1 MGFNSFR
8 ISLSENSID
17 GIDTNDVV
25 QCIMDI
31 VTDEMDAE
39 CVDEFGFYLYSMYFS
54 DDLDD
59 LENDYYEFTVND
71 IKDMLNAISKED
83 DSIYILD
90 DILGSLVLDEFDDDS
105 INESLMEG
113 VTPYM
118 KASSRNLKKRKFMAN
133 SKMYLF
139 RTQQK
144 RKRENLLTKNKRHR
158 EYLVNKTR
166 ISQYQKSREDSI
178 KKHLHIVKKRKKV
191 GTQKT
196 QKGWVKW
203 FTIIKLKDSEIS

>member
-17 GIDTNDVV
+17 GIDANDVV

-39 CVDEFGFYLYSMYFS
+39 YVDEFGFYLYSMYFS

-59 LENDYYEFTVND
+59 LENDYYEFTVDD

-178 KKHLHIVKKRKKV
+178 KKHLHIVKRRKKV
-191 GTQKT
+191 GET
-196 QKGWVKW
+196 QKGRTK
-203 FTIIKLKDSEIS
+203 

>member
-17 GIDTNDVV
+17 DIDANDVV

-31 VTDEMDAE
+31 VTDEMNAE

-59 LENDYYEFTVND
+59 LDDLENDYYEFTVDD

-158 EYLVNKTR
+158 EYLVNKNR

-178 KKHLHIVKKRKKV
+178 KKHLHIVKRRKKV
-191 GTQKT
+191 GET
-196 QKGWVKW
+196 QKGRTK
-203 FTIIKLKDSEIS
+203 

>member
-17 GIDTNDVV
+17 GIDANDVV

-39 CVDEFGFYLYSMYFS
+39 CVDEFGFYLYSMYFL

-59 LENDYYEFTVND
+59 LENDYYEFTVDD

-105 INESLMEG
+105 INESLMES

-158 EYLVNKTR
+158 EYLVNKNR

-178 KKHLHIVKKRKKV
+178 KKHLHIVKRRKKV
-191 GTQKT
+191 GET
-196 QKGWVKW
+196 QKGRTK
-203 FTIIKLKDSEIS
+203 

>member
-17 GIDTNDVV
+17 GIDANDVV

-39 CVDEFGFYLYSMYFS
+39 CVDEFGFYLYSMYFL

-59 LENDYYEFTVND
+59 LENDYYEFTVDD

-90 DILGSLVLDEFDDDS
+90 DILGSLVLDEFDDDN
-105 INESLMEG
+105 INESLMES

-158 EYLVNKTR
+158 EYLVNKNR

-178 KKHLHIVKKRKKV
+178 KKHLHIVKRRKKV
-191 GTQKT
+191 GET
-196 QKGWVKW
+196 QKGDRKS
-203 FTIIKLKDSEIS
+203 TRLNSSHQII

>member
-31 VTDEMDAE
+31 ITDEMDAE

-158 EYLVNKTR
+158 EYLVNKNR

-191 GTQKT
+191 GTQQTQKT
-196 QKGWVKW
+196 QKGIGAQKG
-203 FTIIKLKDSEIS
+203 

>member
-31 VTDEMDAE
+31 VTDEMDAG
-39 CVDEFGFYLYSMYFS
+39 CVDEFGFYLYSMYFL

-59 LENDYYEFTVND
+59 LENDYYEFTVDD

-158 EYLVNKTR
+158 EYLVNKNR

-178 KKHLHIVKKRKKV
+178 KKHLHIVKRRKKV
-191 GTQKT
+191 GET
-196 QKGWVKW
+196 QKGRTK
-203 FTIIKLKDSEIS
+203 

>member
-71 IKDMLNAISKED
+71 IKDMLNAILKED

-105 INESLMEG
+105 INESLMES

-158 EYLVNKTR
+158 EYLVNKNR

-191 GTQKT
+191 GET
-196 QKGWVKW
+196 QKGRVK
-203 FTIIKLKDSEIS
+203 